1 MDQVNLSASSMFDER
16 LMIYRCAR
24 SNTEGDH
31 FEDLRL
37 NDMVTSTKVTTRR
50 KLHRLRMDPTLHSL
64 LERGTKHEMESGEPS
79 NQYWGTV
86 EACIGYAGAVGTMV
100 VDEIATIAEDIDVQ
114 MGDLEETIRAKV
126 SHHLAQWDMI
136 ERVLRERVDHL
147 EGDVNHLT
155 AILAAVHQGVDQE
168 AAQRRTEVRR
178 LRDMMRGMVM
188 AYNTQERVLA
198 ILRRQVGDAPQHIM
212 EDFAQILEG
221 NVDRLR
227 GQVEGRLVPIE
238 EAAPGDIPEDPIV
251 LDEEDEEEAGGS
263 DIVAIQQNQLLAAG
277 GSPLPVYDEL
287 FLERAEGSGPAE
299 PPNDAVVEAW
309 SRVEKI
315 EQKMVKN

>member
-79 NQYWGTV
+79 NPYRGTV

-100 VDEIATIAEDIDVQ
+100 VDEIATTAKDIDVR
-114 MGDLEETIRAKV
+114 MGDLEETIWAEV
-126 SHHLAQWDMI
+126 SHRLAQRDMI
-136 ERVLRERVDHL
+136 ERVLREQVDHL
-147 EGDVNHLT
+147 EGDVNRLT

-178 LRDMMRGMVM
+178 LRDMMRGIAM

-198 ILRRQVGDAPQHIM
+198 VLCHQVGDAPHHIM
-212 EDFAQILEG
+212 EDFAQIMEG
-221 NVDRLR
+221 NLEWFR
-227 GQVEGRLVPIE
+227 GQVKGQLVPIE
-238 EAAPGDIPEDPIV
+238 EAAPGDNPEDPII
-251 LDEEDEEEAGGS
+251 LDEDKEDEEAGGS
-263 DIVAIQQNQLLAAG
+263 NIVVIQQNQLLAAG
-277 GSPLPVYDEL
+277 GSPLPVYNEL
-287 FLERAEGSGPAE
+287 FPERVEGSGPAE

-309 SRVEKI
+309 SRVEEI
-315 EQKMVKN
+315 E